1 MMAPFFLALLL
12 PMSEQDR
19 YDELGPPD
27 VDLAAFFLSSLT
39 EGNVLQSH
47 SECITAS

>member
-27 VDLAAFFLSSLT
+27 IALAAFLLYSLI
-39 EGNVLQSH
+39 EANAL
-47 SECITAS
+47 